1 MLYKPNLAEERTLR
15 DLGYGLVA
23 GLDEAGRGA
32 WAGPVVAA
40 AVIFPRFEEIPPALY
55 DVRDSKLL
63 SPHQREHCYEAI
75 LRYALAWAVGRS
87 SPQEIDQYGIAPA
100 TRLAM
105 MRAVAGLSV
114 SPRFLLIDAMR
125 LEMLNIPQRS
135 LIKGD
140 RQCLTIAAAS
150 ILAKVTR
157 DREMVALDAALPQY
171 GFAQHKGYGT
181 PQHRAALRTWGPSP
195 EHRRSFAPL
204 RSRLLANDRSPHP
217 LG

>member
-1 MLYKPNLAEERTLR
+1 MVYKPNLAEERALW
-15 DLGYGLVA
+15 DLGYELVA

-40 AVIFPRFEEIPPALY
+40 AVIFPQFPEIPPALA

-63 SPHQREHCYEAI
+63 NPRQRERCYEAI
-75 LRYALAWAVGRS
+75 CRLALAWGVGQS
-87 SPQEIDQYGIAPA
+87 SVEEIDTYGIAPA

-105 MRAVAGLSV
+105 MRAVAGLSFL
-114 SPRFLLIDAMR
+114 PRFLLIDAMR
-125 LEMLNIPQRS
+125 LEMLNLPQRS

-140 RQCLTIAAAS
+140 RQCLSIAAAS

-157 DREMVALDAALPQY
+157 DREMIALDAALPQY
-171 GFAQHKGYGT
+171 GFARHKGYGT

-204 RSRLLANDRSPHP
+204 RLRLFTNDRPHHTS
-217 LG
+217 G

>member
-1 MLYKPNLAEERTLR
+1 MLYKPNLAEERSLW

-40 AVIFPRFEEIPPALY
+40 AVIFPHFPEIPPALY

-63 SPHQREHCYEAI
+63 TPHQRERCYEAI
-75 LRYALAWAVGRS
+75 LAYALAWAVGRS
-87 SPQEIDQYGIAPA
+87 SAEEIDEYGIAPA

-105 MRAVAGLSV
+105 MRAVAGLSLT
-114 SPRFLLIDAMR
+114 PRFLLIDAMR

-157 DREMVALDAALPQY
+157 DHEMVLLDAALPQY

-181 PQHRAALRTWGPSP
+181 PQHRAALRVWGPST
-195 EHRRSFAPL
+195 EHRHSFAPL
-204 RSRLLANDRSPHP
+204 RSRLFTNGQPQHP